1 MAFRRLFLLSRTDL
15 QLKPY
20 RTDDFIPKLFYES
33 NRFTAFAMQWSV
45 KARINDHGPENPV
58 HTMRRSFGFQLV
70 LKSKPAAGVGSIPV
84 TYVAIRGPFGDSPIM
99 PTLYDFEFA
108 TDSQESTYRELPLPD
123 STDCNR
129 LLSAKIINL
138 RLVLVQIP
146 K

>member
-1 MAFRRLFLLSRTDL
+1 MTLFVDL

-33 NRFTAFAMQWSV
+33 NRFSALAMQWTV
-45 KARINDHGPENPV
+45 KARINDHSPENPV

-84 TYVAIRGPFGDSPIM
+84 VYMALRGPFGESPVM
-99 PTLYDFEFA
+99 PSLYDFEFG
-108 TDSQESTYRELPLPD
+108 TDAQESPYRELLLPD

-138 RLVLVQIP
+138 RLVLVQVP